1 MIFNRLKFKKIA
13 AQKSQI
19 LGGAIA
25 LFSGISMALTT
36 APFNAWPLA
45 WVALA
50 PLWVLVASYQRPI
63 ITEKKQKFLFISSFG
78 YDKSSSHPL
87 NPLHNPLPNFFLLP
101 LLWGIGYHGLAL
113 SWIMGIHPMT
123 WLGVPWWPSLAIAL
137 FCWAFITLWG
147 AALVTVWAWLFV
159 ILNSLTLPIKN
170 PILTLNSPPLQGKN
184 LTLNSPPLQGGA
196 GGGKAK
202 FSALTRVLIGT
213 ALWCALESIWST
225 GSLWWTSLSYTQS
238 PHNLAILHLGQ
249 LSGPSAVTAAI
260 VAVNGLIAEAFLEGR
275 RKKEEG
281 SSATDY
287 VTDLTDGR
295 KNEGGSSATD
305 CVTDLTDG
313 RKQEGGIRKKKKRRG
328 NNWVAY
334 ILPAGLFL
342 VLHIAGWS
350 LYNRPLIEEAGTALK
365 IGIIQGNIPNE
376 IKFDSAGWRRALEG
390 YTAGYKELADRGVDA
405 VLLPETALPFIWTNE
420 YQRSTLSFY
429 QAILERGV
437 VAWVGGFGQQEN
449 SLTNS
454 LLAIDKTG
462 KIVGRYDKLKLV
474 PLGEYIPFY
483 EILGG
488 IINRLS
494 PLDARLV
501 PGNSKQ
507 LFDTPFGRAIVG
519 ICYDSAFAEN
529 FRYQAAQGGEFML
542 TASNNAHY
550 KPPMLAQHHALDVMR
565 AIETD
570 RWAAIATNTGYSAF
584 VNPHGETIWQSG
596 INTYE
601 VRDATI
607 YRRKTRTLYVRWGD
621 WLTPLLLVLAGLMRL
636 IARN

>member
-1 MIFNRLKFKKIA
+1 MAIFNRHKFEKLVVH
-13 AQKSQI
+13 KSKT
-19 LGGAIA
+19 LAWAIA
-25 LFSGISMALTT
+25 FFSGILMALTT
-36 APFNAWPLA
+36 APVNAWLLA

-50 PLWVLVASYQRPI
+50 PLWILVVSY
-63 ITEKKQKFLFISSFG
+63 EKPKIEEQKQKFLFLPSFLNI
-78 YDKSSSHPL
+78 HPL
-87 NPLHNPLPNFFLLP
+87 HPLQNPLPNFLLP
-101 LLWGIGYHGLAL
+101 SLWGIGYHGLAL

-159 ILNSLTLPIKN
+159 IVNSLTLPGKN
-170 PILTLNSPPLQGKN
+170 PILI
-184 LTLNSPPLQGGA
+184 LNSPPLQGGA
-196 GGGKAK
+196 GGDKAQ
-202 FSALTRVLIGT
+202 FLALTRVLIGT

-249 LSGPSAVTAAI
+249 LSGPSAVTAAL
-260 VAVNGLIAEAFLEGR
+260 VAVNGLIAEAFIEVKN
-275 RKKEEG
+275 KKEEG
-281 SSATDY
+281 
-287 VTDLTDGR
+287 
-295 KNEGGSSATD
+295 
-305 CVTDLTDG
+305 
-313 RKQEGGIRKKKKRRG
+313 RR
-328 NNWVAY
+328 NNWIAY
-334 ILPAGLFL
+334 ILPASLCL

-350 LYNRPLIEEAGTALK
+350 LYNRPLNQEPASALK

-376 IKFDSAGWRRALEG
+376 IKFDSGGWGRALEG
-390 YTAGYKELADRGVDA
+390 YTTGYKQLADTKVDA
-405 VLLPETALPFIWTNE
+405 VLIPETALPFIWTNE

-449 SLTNS
+449 SITNS
-454 LLAIDKTG
+454 LLAIDRTG
-462 KIVGRYDKLKLV
+462 EIVGRYDKLKLV

-494 PLDARLV
+494 PLDAHLV
-501 PGNSKQ
+501 PGNSQQ

-529 FRYQAAQGGEFML
+529 FRYQAANGGEFMI

-550 KPPMLAQHHALDVMR
+550 KPPMLDQHHALDVMR

-584 VNPHGETIWQSG
+584 VNPRGETVWKSG

-607 YRRKTRTLYVRWGD
+607 YRRQTRTLYVRWGD
-621 WLTPLLLVLAGLMRL
+621 WLTPVLLVLAGLMRF
-636 IARN
+636 IVKN

>member
-1 MIFNRLKFKKIA
+1 
-13 AQKSQI
+13 
-19 LGGAIA
+19 
-25 LFSGISMALTT
+25 
-36 APFNAWPLA
+36 
-45 WVALA
+45 
-50 PLWVLVASYQRPI
+50 
-63 ITEKKQKFLFISSFG
+63 
-78 YDKSSSHPL
+78 
-87 NPLHNPLPNFFLLP
+87 
-101 LLWGIGYHGLAL
+101 
-113 SWIMGIHPMT
+113 MGIHPMT

-147 AALVTVWAWLFV
+147 AALVAVWAWLFV
-159 ILNSLTLPIKN
+159 ILNSLTLPGKN
-170 PILTLNSPPLQGKN
+170 PILILNSPPLQRGAGGGSSD
-184 LTLNSPPLQGGA
+184 LILLNSPPLQRGA
-196 GGGKAK
+196 GGGSSDLILLNSPPLQRVAGGSSSK

-260 VAVNGLIAEAFLEGR
+260 VAVNGLIAEAWLAGR
-275 RKKEEG
+275 
-281 SSATDY
+281 SQ
-287 VTDLTDGR
+287 
-295 KNEGGSSATD
+295 
-305 CVTDLTDG
+305 
-313 RKQEGGIRKKKKRRG
+313 KQEVRSQKWIP
-328 NNWVAY
+328 Y
-334 ILPAGLFL
+334 ILPASLCL

-350 LYNRPLIEEAGTALK
+350 LYNRPLNQEAATALK

-376 IKFDSAGWRRALEG
+376 IKFDSAGWGRALEG
-390 YTAGYKELADRGVDA
+390 YTIGYKQLADRKVDA
-405 VLLPETALPFIWTNE
+405 VLIPETALPFIWTNE

-449 SLTNS
+449 SITNS
-454 LLAIDKTG
+454 LLAIDRTG
-462 KIVGRYDKLKLV
+462 EIIGRYDKLKLV

-494 PLDARLV
+494 PLDAHLV
-501 PGNSKQ
+501 PGNSQQ

-529 FRYQAAQGGEFML
+529 FRYQAANGGEFML

-550 KPPMLAQHHALDVMR
+550 KPPMLDQHHALDVMR

-570 RWAAIATNTGYSAF
+570 RWAVIATNTGYSAF
-584 VNPHGETIWQSG
+584 VNPRGETVWQSG

-607 YRRKTRTLYVRWGD
+607 YRRQTRTLYVRWGD
-621 WLTPLLLVLAGLMRL
+621 WLTPLLLVWAGLMRFIL
-636 IARN
+636 KN

>member
-1 MIFNRLKFKKIA
+1 MAIFKRLKIEKLA
-13 AQKSQI
+13 VEKSQI
-19 LGGAIA
+19 LGGAIPYGIAPLHA

-50 PLWVLVASYQRPI
+50 PLWVLVVSYQRPI
-63 ITEKKQKFLFISSFG
+63 ITEKKQKFLFLPSFG
-78 YDKSSSHPL
+78 YAQDKSSSHPLNPL
-87 NPLHNPLPNFFLLP
+87 NPLHNPLPNFLLP
-101 LLWGIGYHGLAL
+101 VLWGIGYHGLAL

-159 ILNSLTLPIKN
+159 ILNSLTLSGKN
-170 PILTLNSPPLQGKN
+170 PILI
-184 LTLNSPPLQGGA
+184 LNSPPLQGGA

-202 FSALTRVLIGT
+202 FSALARVLIGT
-213 ALWCALESIWST
+213 ALWCALESLWSST
-225 GSLWWTSLSYTQS
+225 PLWWTSLSYTQS

-260 VAVNGLIAEAFLEGR
+260 VAVNGLIAEAFLEG
-275 RKKEEG
+275 

-287 VTDLTDGR
+287 VTDVTDVTDGW
-295 KNEGGSSATD
+295 
-305 CVTDLTDG
+305 
-313 RKQEGGIRKKKKRRG
+313 KQEGGRGKKQERRKK
-328 NNWVAY
+328 NWIAY
-334 ILPAGLFL
+334 ILPASLFL
-342 VLHIAGWS
+342 VLHLVGWS
-350 LYNRPLIEEAGTALK
+350 LYNRPLIQEAGTALK
-365 IGIIQGNIPNE
+365 IGIVQGNIPNE
-376 IKFDSAGWRRALEG
+376 IKFDSGGWRRALEG
-390 YTAGYKELADRGVDA
+390 YTAGYKQLAERKVDA

-437 VAWVGGFGQQEN
+437 VAWVGGFGQEGD
-449 SLTNS
+449 SMTNS
-454 LLAIDKTG
+454 LLAIDRTG
-462 KIVGRYDKLKLV
+462 AIVGRYDKLKLV

-494 PLDARLV
+494 PLDAHLV

-519 ICYDSAFAEN
+519 ICYDSAFAEI
-529 FRYQAAQGGEFML
+529 FRYQAANGGEFML

-584 VNPHGETIWQSG
+584 VNPRGETIWKSK

-607 YRRKTRTLYVRWGD
+607 YRRQTRTLYVRWGD
-621 WLTPLLLVLAGLMRL
+621 WLTPLLLGLAGLAKVFQRG
-636 IARN
+636 

>member
-1 MIFNRLKFKKIA
+1 VAIFNRIKFEKLTVEKSKILA
-13 AQKSQI
+13 R
-19 LGGAIA
+19 AIA
-25 LFSGISMALTT
+25 LFSGISMGLTT
-36 APFNAWPLA
+36 APVNAWPLA

-50 PLWVLVASYQRPI
+50 PLWVLVVSYERQ
-63 ITEKKQKFLFISSFG
+63 ITQKKQKFLFLP
-78 YDKSSSHPL
+78 DSSHPL
-87 NPLHNPLPNFFLLP
+87 NPLQNPLPNLILP
-101 LLWGIGYHGLAL
+101 ALWGIGYHGLAL

-147 AALVTVWAWLFV
+147 AALVTVWAWLFAIAV
-159 ILNSLTLPIKN
+159 PKISGTGILPVASQKISGTGILPVTSQKISGTG
-170 PILTLNSPPLQGKN
+170 ILPV
-184 LTLNSPPLQGGA
+184 
-196 GGGKAK
+196 
-202 FSALTRVLIGT
+202 TRVLIGT
-213 ALWCALESIWST
+213 ALWCGLESIWST

-275 RKKEEG
+275 RKKSDG
-281 SSATDY
+281 S
-287 VTDLTDGR
+287 R
-295 KNEGGSSATD
+295 KNW
-305 CVTDLTDG
+305 
-313 RKQEGGIRKKKKRRG
+313 IP
-328 NNWVAY
+328 Y
-334 ILPAGLFL
+334 ILPASLSL

-350 LYNRPLIEEAGTALK
+350 LYNRPLIQEAGTSLK
-365 IGIIQGNIPNE
+365 IGIIQGNIPND
-376 IKFDSAGWRRALEG
+376 IKFDSGGWRRALEG
-390 YTAGYKELADRGVDA
+390 YTAGYKQLADRKVDA

-437 VAWVGGFGQQEN
+437 VAWVGGFGQEGD
-449 SLTNS
+449 SITNS

-462 KIVGRYDKLKLV
+462 EIVGRYDKLKLV

-494 PLDARLV
+494 PLDAHLV

-519 ICYDSAFAEN
+519 ICYDSAFAEI
-529 FRYQAAQGGEFML
+529 FRYQAANGGEFML

-570 RWAAIATNTGYSAF
+570 RWAVIATNTGYSAF
-584 VNPHGETIWQSG
+584 VNPHGETVWQSG

-607 YRRKTRTLYVRWGD
+607 YRRQTKTLYVRWGD
-621 WLTPLLLVLAGLMRL
+621 RLTPLLLLFAGLMRF
-636 IARN
+636 IVRN

>member
-1 MIFNRLKFKKIA
+1 MAIFNRHKFEKLVVH
-13 AQKSQI
+13 KSKT
-19 LGGAIA
+19 LAWAIA
-25 LFSGISMALTT
+25 LFSGILMALTT
-36 APFNAWPLA
+36 APVNAWLLA

-50 PLWVLVASYQRPI
+50 PLWILVVSYQKPKI
-63 ITEKKQKFLFISSFG
+63 EEQKQK
-78 YDKSSSHPL
+78 
-87 NPLHNPLPNFFLLP
+87 FFLLP
-101 LLWGIGYHGLAL
+101 SSFFLLPSLWGIGYHGLAL

-147 AALVTVWAWLFV
+147 AALVAVWAWLFV
-159 ILNSLTLPIKN
+159 ILNSLTLPRKN
-170 PILTLNSPPLQGKN
+170 QN
-184 LTLNSPPLQGGA
+184 LILNSPPLQGGA
-196 GGGKAK
+196 GGGSSDLILNSPPLQGGAGGGSSDLILLNSPPLQGGAGGGSSK

-260 VAVNGLIAEAFLEGR
+260 VAVNGLIAEAFIEGR
-275 RKKEEG
+275 RNKEQG
-281 SSATDY
+281 T
-287 VTDLTDGR
+287 R
-295 KNEGGSSATD
+295 KNW
-305 CVTDLTDG
+305 
-313 RKQEGGIRKKKKRRG
+313 I
-328 NNWVAY
+328 AY
-334 ILPAGLFL
+334 ILPASLCL
-342 VLHIAGWS
+342 ILHIAGWS
-350 LYNRPLIEEAGTALK
+350 LYNRPLYQEAGTSLK

-376 IKFDSAGWRRALEG
+376 IKFDSAGWGRALEG
-390 YTAGYKELADRGVDA
+390 YTTGYKQLADRKVDA
-405 VLLPETALPFIWTNE
+405 VLIPETALPFIWTNE

-437 VAWVGGFGQQEN
+437 VAWVGGFGQQDN
-449 SLTNS
+449 SITNS
-454 LLAIDKTG
+454 LLAIDRTG
-462 KIVGRYDKLKLV
+462 EIVGRYDKLKLV

-494 PLDARLV
+494 PLDAHLV
-501 PGNSKQ
+501 PGNSQQ

-519 ICYDSAFAEN
+519 ICYDSAFAEI
-529 FRYQAAQGGEFML
+529 FRYQAANGGEFML

-550 KPPMLAQHHALDVMR
+550 KPPMLDQHHALDVMR

-570 RWAAIATNTGYSAF
+570 RWAVIATNTGYSAF
-584 VNPHGETIWQSG
+584 VNPRGETVWKSG

-607 YRRKTRTLYVRWGD
+607 YRRQTRTFYVRWGD
-621 WLTPLLLVLAGLMRL
+621 WLTPVLLVLAGLMRL
-636 IARN
+636 IVKKN

>member
-1 MIFNRLKFKKIA
+1 MAIIKVAIFNRHKFEKLVVH
-13 AQKSQI
+13 KSKP
-19 LGGAIA
+19 LAWAIA
-25 LFSGISMALTT
+25 FFSGILMALTT
-36 APFNAWPLA
+36 APVNAWLLA
-45 WVALA
+45 WVALV
-50 PLWVLVASYQRPI
+50 PLWILVVSYERPLQ
-63 ITEKKQKFLFISSFG
+63 EVKQQK
-78 YDKSSSHPL
+78 
-87 NPLHNPLPNFFLLP
+87 FFLLP
-101 LLWGIGYHGLAL
+101 ASFFLLPSLWGIGYHGLAL

-137 FCWAFITLWG
+137 FCWAFITFWG
-147 AALVTVWAWLFV
+147 AALVAVWAWLFAIAISKISGTGILPV
-159 ILNSLTLPIKN
+159 IPKKISGTGILPVI
-170 PILTLNSPPLQGKN
+170 
-184 LTLNSPPLQGGA
+184 
-196 GGGKAK
+196 
-202 FSALTRVLIGT
+202 RVLIGT

-260 VAVNGLIAEAFLEGR
+260 VAVNGLIAEAWLAGRSQKQEVR
-275 RKKEEG
+275 RKKW
-281 SSATDY
+281 
-287 VTDLTDGR
+287 
-295 KNEGGSSATD
+295 
-305 CVTDLTDG
+305 
-313 RKQEGGIRKKKKRRG
+313 IP
-328 NNWVAY
+328 Y
-334 ILPAGLFL
+334 ILPASLCL

-350 LYNRPLIEEAGTALK
+350 LYNRPLNQEAETALK

-376 IKFDSAGWRRALEG
+376 IKYDSEAEGWERALEG
-390 YTAGYKELADRGVDA
+390 YTTGYKQLADRKVDA
-405 VLLPETALPFIWTNE
+405 VLVPETALPFYWTNE
-420 YQRSTLSFY
+420 YERSTLSFY
-429 QAILERGV
+429 QAILARGV

-449 SLTNS
+449 TITNS
-454 LLAIDKTG
+454 LLAIDRTG
-462 KIVGRYDKLKLV
+462 EIIGRYDKLKLV

-494 PLDARLV
+494 PLDDHLV

-529 FRYQAAQGGEFML
+529 FRYQAANGGEFML

-550 KPPMLAQHHALDVMR
+550 KPPMFEQHHALDVMR

-584 VNPHGETIWQSG
+584 VNPRGETVWKSR

-607 YRRKTRTLYVRWGD
+607 YRRQTRTLYVRWGD
-621 WLTPLLLVLAGLMRL
+621 WLTPVLLVLAGLMRF
-636 IARN
+636 IVKI

>member
-1 MIFNRLKFKKIA
+1 LAIIKVAIFNRHKFEKLVVH
-13 AQKSQI
+13 KSKTVAW
-19 LGGAIA
+19 AIA
-25 LFSGISMALTT
+25 FFSGILMALTT
-36 APFNAWPLA
+36 APVNAWLLA
-45 WVALA
+45 WVALV
-50 PLWVLVASYQRPI
+50 PLWILVVSYERPLQ
-63 ITEKKQKFLFISSFG
+63 EVKQQK
-78 YDKSSSHPL
+78 
-87 NPLHNPLPNFFLLP
+87 FFLLP
-101 LLWGIGYHGLAL
+101 ASFFLLPSLWGIGYHGLAL

-147 AALVTVWAWLFV
+147 AALVAVWAWLFAIAISKISGTGILPV
-159 ILNSLTLPIKN
+159 ISQKISGTGILPVI
-170 PILTLNSPPLQGKN
+170 
-184 LTLNSPPLQGGA
+184 
-196 GGGKAK
+196 
-202 FSALTRVLIGT
+202 RVLIGT

-260 VAVNGLIAEAFLEGR
+260 VAVNGLIAEAFIEGR

-281 SSATDY
+281 R
-287 VTDLTDGR
+287 R
-295 KNEGGSSATD
+295 KNW
-305 CVTDLTDG
+305 
-313 RKQEGGIRKKKKRRG
+313 I
-328 NNWVAY
+328 AY
-334 ILPAGLFL
+334 ILPASLCL

-350 LYNRPLIEEAGTALK
+350 LYNRPLNQEAATALK

-376 IKFDSAGWRRALEG
+376 IKFDSGGWGRALEG
-390 YTAGYKELADRGVDA
+390 YTTGYKQLADRKVDA
-405 VLLPETALPFIWTNE
+405 VLIPETALPFIWTNE

-429 QAILERGV
+429 QAILDRGV
-437 VAWVGGFGQQEN
+437 VAWVGGFGQHEN
-449 SLTNS
+449 SITNS
-454 LLAIDKTG
+454 LLAIDRTG
-462 KIVGRYDKLKLV
+462 EIVGRYDKLKLV

-494 PLDARLV
+494 PLDAHLV
-501 PGNSKQ
+501 PGNSQQ

-529 FRYQAAQGGEFML
+529 FRYQAANGGEFMI

-570 RWAAIATNTGYSAF
+570 RWAVIATNTGYSAF
-584 VNPHGETIWQSG
+584 VNPRGETVWKSG

-601 VRDATI
+601 VRDTTI
-607 YRRKTRTLYVRWGD
+607 YRRQTRTLYVRWGD
-621 WLTPLLLVLAGLMRL
+621 WLTPLLLVLAGLMRF
-636 IARN
+636 IVKN

>member
-1 MIFNRLKFKKIA
+1 
-13 AQKSQI
+13 
-19 LGGAIA
+19 
-25 LFSGISMALTT
+25 MALTT
-36 APFNAWPLA
+36 APVNAWLLA
-45 WVALA
+45 WVALV
-50 PLWVLVASYQRPI
+50 PLWILVVSY
-63 ITEKKQKFLFISSFG
+63 EKPLQEVKQQKFFI
-78 YDKSSSHPL
+78 
-87 NPLHNPLPNFFLLP
+87 LPASFFLLP
-101 LLWGIGYHGLAL
+101 SLWGIGYHGLAL

-147 AALVTVWAWLFV
+147 AALVAVWAWLFAIAISKISSTGILPV
-159 ILNSLTLPIKN
+159 ISQKISGTGILPVISQKISGTG
-170 PILTLNSPPLQGKN
+170 ILPVI
-184 LTLNSPPLQGGA
+184 
-196 GGGKAK
+196 
-202 FSALTRVLIGT
+202 RVLIGT

-260 VAVNGLIAEAFLEGR
+260 VAVNGLIAEAWLEGR
-275 RKKEEG
+275 SQKQEVRRKKW
-281 SSATDY
+281 
-287 VTDLTDGR
+287 
-295 KNEGGSSATD
+295 
-305 CVTDLTDG
+305 
-313 RKQEGGIRKKKKRRG
+313 IP
-328 NNWVAY
+328 Y
-334 ILPAGLFL
+334 ILPASLCV
-342 VLHIAGWS
+342 VLHIVGWS
-350 LYNRPLIEEAGTALK
+350 LYNRPLNQEAATALK

-376 IKFDSAGWRRALEG
+376 IKFDSAGWGRALEG
-390 YTAGYKELADRGVDA
+390 YTTGYKQLADRKVDA
-405 VLLPETALPFIWTNE
+405 VLIPETALPFIWTNE

-429 QAILERGV
+429 QAILDRGV

-449 SLTNS
+449 SITNS
-454 LLAIDKTG
+454 LLAIDRTG
-462 KIVGRYDKLKLV
+462 EIIGRYDKLKLV

-494 PLDARLV
+494 PLDAHLV

-529 FRYQAAQGGEFML
+529 FRYQAANGGEFMI

-550 KPPMLAQHHALDVMR
+550 KPPMLTQHYALDVMR

-584 VNPHGETIWQSG
+584 VNPRGETVWKSG

-607 YRRKTRTLYVRWGD
+607 YRRQTRTLYVRWGD
-621 WLTPLLLVLAGLMRL
+621 WLTPLLLVLAGLMRF
-636 IARN
+636 IVKN

>member
-1 MIFNRLKFKKIA
+1 MAIFNRLKFEKLA
-13 AQKSQI
+13 LGKSQV
-19 LGGAIA
+19 LAWAIA

-45 WVALA
+45 WIALV
-50 PLWVLVASYQRPI
+50 PLWVMVVSYQQPI
-63 ITEKKQKFLFISSFG
+63 ITEKKQKFLPSFLFLLPSS
-78 YDKSSSHPL
+78 
-87 NPLHNPLPNFFLLP
+87 FFLLP
-101 LLWGIGYHGLAL
+101 SLWGIGYHGLAL

-137 FCWAFITLWG
+137 FCWTFITLWG

-159 ILNSLTLPIKN
+159 ILNSLTLP
-170 PILTLNSPPLQGKN
+170 GEN

-238 PHNLAILHLGQ
+238 PHNLPILHLGQ
-249 LSGPSAVTAAI
+249 LSGPAAVTAAI
-260 VAVNGLIAEAFLEGR
+260 VAVNGLIAEAFIEGRRKKEEGRKKKEEGR

-281 SSATDY
+281 SGEKEEA
-287 VTDLTDGR
+287 
-295 KNEGGSSATD
+295 KN
-305 CVTDLTDG
+305 
-313 RKQEGGIRKKKKRRG
+313 K
-328 NNWVAY
+328 NWVAY

-342 VLHIAGWS
+342 VLHIVGWS
-350 LYNRPLIEEAGTALK
+350 LYNRPLIQEAGTSLK

-376 IKFDSAGWRRALEG
+376 IKFDSGGWRRALEG
-390 YTAGYKELADRGVDA
+390 YTAGYKELADRKVDA
-405 VLLPETALPFIWTNE
+405 VLIPETALPFIWTNE

-429 QAILERGV
+429 KAILERGV
-437 VAWVGGFGQQEN
+437 VAWVGGFGQEEN

-462 KIVGRYDKLKLV
+462 EIVGRYDKLKLV

-529 FRYQAAQGGEFML
+529 FRYQAAQGGEFMI

-584 VNPHGETIWQSG
+584 VNPHGETVWKSG
-596 INTYE
+596 LNTYE

-636 IARN
+636 IVRH

>member
-1 MIFNRLKFKKIA
+1 MAIFKRLKLEKLA
-13 AQKSQI
+13 VEKSPI
-19 LGGAIA
+19 LGRAIA
-25 LFSGISMALTT
+25 LFGGISMALTT
-36 APFNAWPLA
+36 APFNACPLA
-45 WVALA
+45 WVAFA
-50 PLWVLVASYQRPI
+50 PLWVLIVSYERPEI
-63 ITEKKQKFLFISSFG
+63 EEKQKKILFFPSS
-78 YDKSSSHPL
+78 
-87 NPLHNPLPNFFLLP
+87 FFLLP
-101 LLWGIGYHGLAL
+101 SSFFLLPSSFFLLPSLWGIGYHGLAL

-147 AALVTVWAWLFV
+147 AALVTLWAWLFV
-159 ILNSLTLPIKN
+159 ILNSLSLLIKN
-170 PILTLNSPPLQGKN
+170 PLLTLNSPPLLIKN
-184 LTLNSPPLQGGA
+184 PLLNSPPLQGGA
-196 GGGKAK
+196 GGGRTQLL
-202 FSALTRVLIGT
+202 ALTRVLIGT

-249 LSGPSAVTAAI
+249 LSGPSAVTAGI

-275 RKKEEG
+275 GKKEEG
-281 SSATDY
+281 SSATDCVAD
-287 VTDLTDGR
+287 VTEKGEGR
-295 KNEGGSSATD
+295 W
-305 CVTDLTDG
+305 
-313 RKQEGGIRKKKKRRG
+313 KK
-328 NNWVAY
+328 WVAY

-342 VLHIAGWS
+342 VLHIVGWS
-350 LYNRPLIEEAGTALK
+350 LYNRPLIQEAGTGLQ

-376 IKFDSAGWRRALEG
+376 IKFDSGGWRRALEG
-390 YTAGYKELADRGVDA
+390 YTAGYKQLADKKVDA

-429 QAILERGV
+429 QAILQRGV
-437 VAWVGGFGQQEN
+437 LAWVGGFGQQEN
-449 SLTNS
+449 SITNS
-454 LLAIDKTG
+454 LLAIDRTG
-462 KIVGRYDKLKLV
+462 EIISRYDKLKLV

-494 PLDARLV
+494 PLDAHLV
-501 PGNSKQ
+501 HGNSKQ

-519 ICYDSAFAEN
+519 ICYDSAFAEV

-570 RWAAIATNTGYSAF
+570 RWAAI
-584 VNPHGETIWQSG
+584 
-596 INTYE
+596 
-601 VRDATI
+601 DATI
-607 YRRKTRTLYVRWGD
+607 YRRQTRTLYVRWGD
-621 WLTPLLLVLAGLMRL
+621 WLTPLLLVLAGLMWL
-636 IARN
+636 IPRN

>member
-1 MIFNRLKFKKIA
+1 VAIYKRLKFEKLA
-13 AQKSQI
+13 VEKSQI

-25 LFSGISMALTT
+25 FFSGILMGLTT
-36 APFNAWPLA
+36 APFNAWLLS

-50 PLWVLVASYQRPI
+50 PLWVLVVSYQKPKI
-63 ITEKKQKFLFISSFG
+63 EEQKQKQKFLFLPDFLNI
-78 YDKSSSHPL
+78 HPL
-87 NPLHNPLPNFFLLP
+87 HPLQNPLPNLLLP
-101 LLWGIGYHGLAL
+101 ALWGIGYHGLAL

-137 FCWAFITLWG
+137 FCWIFITFWG
-147 AALVTVWAWLFV
+147 SALVTLWAWLFL
-159 ILNSLTLPIKN
+159 ILNSLTLPVKN
-170 PILTLNSPPLQGKN
+170 PMLTLNSPPCK
-184 LTLNSPPLQGGA
+184 GGA
-196 GGGKAK
+196 GGGSYKL
-202 FSALTRVLIGT
+202 SGLTRVLIGT

-225 GSLWWTSLSYTQS
+225 SSLWWTSLSYTQS

-260 VAVNGLIAEAFLEGR
+260 VAVNGLIAETFIA
-275 RKKEEG
+275 G
-281 SSATDY
+281 SSATDSETD
-287 VTDLTDGR
+287 VTD
-295 KNEGGSSATD
+295 
-305 CVTDLTDG
+305 
-313 RKQEGGIRKKKKRRG
+313 GIRLPPRARKKKVTG
-328 NNWVAY
+328 NSLIPY
-334 ILPAGLFL
+334 ILPASLCL
-342 VLHIAGWS
+342 VLHIVGWS
-350 LYNRPLIEEAGTALK
+350 LYNRPLIQEAGTGLK

-376 IKFDSAGWRRALEG
+376 MKFESGGWRRALEG
-390 YTAGYKELADRGVDA
+390 YTAGYKQLADRGVDA

-429 QAILERGV
+429 QAILQRGV
-437 VAWVGGFGQQEN
+437 LAWVGGFGQQEN

-454 LLAIDKTG
+454 LLAIDRTG
-462 KIVGRYDKLKLV
+462 EIISRYDKLKLV

-483 EILGG
+483 EILGS

-494 PLDARLV
+494 PLDAHLV

-519 ICYDSAFAEN
+519 ICYDSAFAEV
-529 FRYQAAQGGEFML
+529 FRSQAAQGGEFML

-550 KPPMLAQHHALDVMR
+550 QPPMLAQHHALDVMR

-584 VNPHGETIWQSG
+584 VNPRGETIWKSG

-607 YRRKTRTLYVRWGD
+607 YRRQTRTLYVRWGD
-621 WLTPLLLVLAGLMRL
+621 WLTPLLLVLAGLMWL
-636 IARN
+636 IAKIER

>member
-1 MIFNRLKFKKIA
+1 
-13 AQKSQI
+13 
-19 LGGAIA
+19 
-25 LFSGISMALTT
+25 MALTT
-36 APFNAWPLA
+36 APVNAWLLA

-50 PLWVLVASYQRPI
+50 PLWILVVSYERPLQ
-63 ITEKKQKFLFISSFG
+63 EVKQPK
-78 YDKSSSHPL
+78 
-87 NPLHNPLPNFFLLP
+87 FFLLP
-101 LLWGIGYHGLAL
+101 ASFFLLPSLWGIGYHGLAL

-147 AALVTVWAWLFV
+147 AALVAVWAWLFV
-159 ILNSLTLPIKN
+159 ILNSLTLPGKN
-170 PILTLNSPPLQGKN
+170 PILILY
-184 LTLNSPPLQGGA
+184 SPPLQGGA
-196 GGGKAK
+196 GGSRSKV
-202 FSALTRVLIGT
+202 SALTRVLIGT

-260 VAVNGLIAEAFLEGR
+260 VAVNGLIAEAFIEGG

-281 SSATDY
+281 R
-287 VTDLTDGR
+287 R
-295 KNEGGSSATD
+295 K
-305 CVTDLTDG
+305 
-313 RKQEGGIRKKKKRRG
+313 
-328 NNWVAY
+328 NWVAY
-334 ILPAGLFL
+334 ILPASLCL
-342 VLHIAGWS
+342 VLHIVGWS
-350 LYNRPLIEEAGTALK
+350 LYNRPLNQEAATALK

-376 IKFDSAGWRRALEG
+376 IKFDSGGWGRALEG
-390 YTAGYKELADRGVDA
+390 YTTGYKQLADRKVDA
-405 VLLPETALPFIWTNE
+405 VLIPETALPFIWTNE

-429 QAILERGV
+429 QALIERGV

-449 SLTNS
+449 SITNS
-454 LLAIDKTG
+454 LLAIDRTG
-462 KIVGRYDKLKLV
+462 EILGRYDKLKLV

-494 PLDARLV
+494 PLDAHLV
-501 PGNSKQ
+501 PGNSQQ

-519 ICYDSAFAEN
+519 ICYDSAFAEI
-529 FRYQAAQGGEFML
+529 FRYQAANGGEFML

-584 VNPHGETIWQSG
+584 VNPRGETVWKSE

-621 WLTPLLLVLAGLMRL
+621 WLTPLLLVLAGFMRF
-636 IARN
+636 IVKN

>member
-1 MIFNRLKFKKIA
+1 MAIFNRLKFEKLA
-13 AQKSQI
+13 LGKSQV
-19 LGGAIA
+19 LAWAIA
-25 LFSGISMALTT
+25 FFSGILMALTT

-45 WVALA
+45 WIALV
-50 PLWVLVASYQRPI
+50 PLWVMVVSYQQPI
-63 ITEKKQKFLFISSFG
+63 ITEKKQKFLFLP
-78 YDKSSSHPL
+78 SSSHPL
-87 NPLHNPLPNFFLLP
+87 NPLNPLQNPLPNFFLLP
-101 LLWGIGYHGLAL
+101 VLWGIGYHGLAL

-137 FCWAFITLWG
+137 FCWTFITLWG

-159 ILNSLTLPIKN
+159 ILNSLTLPAKN
-170 PILTLNSPPLQGKN
+170 PLLNSPPLPSQN

-196 GGGKAK
+196 GGGKTQ

-238 PHNLAILHLGQ
+238 PHNLPILHLGQ
-249 LSGPSAVTAAI
+249 LSGPAAVTAAI
-260 VAVNGLIAEAFLEGR
+260 VAVNGLIAEAFIEGR

-281 SSATDY
+281 RRKREE
-287 VTDLTDGR
+287 GR
-295 KNEGGSSATD
+295 GKKEEGSGEKEE
-305 CVTDLTDG
+305 G
-313 RKQEGGIRKKKKRRG
+313 KRK
-328 NNWVAY
+328 NWVAY

-342 VLHIAGWS
+342 VLHIVGWS
-350 LYNRPLIEEAGTALK
+350 LYNRPLIQEAGTALK

-376 IKFDSAGWRRALEG
+376 IKFDSGGWRRALEG
-390 YTAGYKELADRGVDA
+390 YTAGYKELADRNVDA
-405 VLLPETALPFIWTNE
+405 VLIPETALPFIWTNE

-437 VAWVGGFGQQEN
+437 VAWVGGFGQEEN
-449 SLTNS
+449 GLTNS

-462 KIVGRYDKLKLV
+462 QIVGRYDKLKLV

-501 PGNSKQ
+501 AGNSKQ

-529 FRYQAAQGGEFML
+529 FRYQAAQGGEFMI

-570 RWAAIATNTGYSAF
+570 RWAVIATNTGYSAF
-584 VNPHGETIWQSG
+584 VNPHGETVWKSG
-596 INTYE
+596 LNTYE
-601 VRDATI
+601 VQDATI

-636 IARN
+636 ILRN

>member
-1 MIFNRLKFKKIA
+1 MAIFNRHKFEKLVVH
-13 AQKSQI
+13 KSKT
-19 LGGAIA
+19 LAWAIA
-25 LFSGISMALTT
+25 LFSGILMALTT
-36 APFNAWPLA
+36 APVNAWLLA

-50 PLWVLVASYQRPI
+50 PLWILVVSYQKPKI
-63 ITEKKQKFLFISSFG
+63 EEQKQK
-78 YDKSSSHPL
+78 
-87 NPLHNPLPNFFLLP
+87 FFLLP
-101 LLWGIGYHGLAL
+101 SSFFLLPSLWGIGYHGLAL

-147 AALVTVWAWLFV
+147 AALVAVWAWLFV
-159 ILNSLTLPIKN
+159 ILNSLTLPRKN
-170 PILTLNSPPLQGKN
+170 QN
-184 LTLNSPPLQGGA
+184 LILNSPPLQGGA
-196 GGGKAK
+196 GGGSSDLILLNSPPLQGGAGGGSSK

-260 VAVNGLIAEAFLEGR
+260 VAVNGLIAEAFIEGR
-275 RKKEEG
+275 RNKEQG
-281 SSATDY
+281 T
-287 VTDLTDGR
+287 R
-295 KNEGGSSATD
+295 KNW
-305 CVTDLTDG
+305 
-313 RKQEGGIRKKKKRRG
+313 I
-328 NNWVAY
+328 AY
-334 ILPAGLFL
+334 ILPASLCL
-342 VLHIAGWS
+342 ILHIAGWS
-350 LYNRPLIEEAGTALK
+350 LYNRPLYQEAGTSLK

-376 IKFDSAGWRRALEG
+376 IKFDSAGWGRALEG
-390 YTAGYKELADRGVDA
+390 YTTGYKQLADRKVDA
-405 VLLPETALPFIWTNE
+405 VLIPETALPFIWTNE

-437 VAWVGGFGQQEN
+437 VAWVGGFGQQDN
-449 SLTNS
+449 SITNS
-454 LLAIDKTG
+454 LLAIDRTG
-462 KIVGRYDKLKLV
+462 EIVGRYDKLKLV

-494 PLDARLV
+494 PLDAHLV
-501 PGNSKQ
+501 PGNSQQ

-519 ICYDSAFAEN
+519 ICYDSAFAEI
-529 FRYQAAQGGEFML
+529 FRYQAANGGEFML

-550 KPPMLAQHHALDVMR
+550 KPPMLDQHHALDVMR

-570 RWAAIATNTGYSAF
+570 RWAVIATNTGYSAF
-584 VNPHGETIWQSG
+584 VNPRGETVWKSG

-607 YRRKTRTLYVRWGD
+607 YRRQTRTFYVRWGD
-621 WLTPLLLVLAGLMRL
+621 WLTPVLLVLAGLMRL
-636 IARN
+636 IVKKN

>member
-1 MIFNRLKFKKIA
+1 MAIFKRLKFEKLA
-13 AQKSQI
+13 VEKSQI
-19 LGGAIA
+19 FGGAILFEGFA
-25 LFSGISMALTT
+25 NAFFSGILMALTT
-36 APFNAWPLA
+36 APVNAWPLA

-50 PLWVLVASYQRPI
+50 PLWVLVVSYERAI
-63 ITEKKQKFLFISSFG
+63 ITEKKQKVLPSFLFI
-78 YDKSSSHPL
+78 
-87 NPLHNPLPNFFLLP
+87 LPASFFLLP
-101 LLWGIGYHGLAL
+101 ALWGIGYHGLAI

-147 AALVTVWAWLFV
+147 AGLVTIWAWLFI
-159 ILNSLTLPIKN
+159 ILNSLTLPRKN
-170 PILTLNSPPLQGKN
+170 PLLI
-184 LTLNSPPLQGGA
+184 LNSPPLQGGA
-196 GGGKAK
+196 GGGRSKLSGLA
-202 FSALTRVLIGT
+202 RVLIGT
-213 ALWCALESIWST
+213 ALWCALESIWSM

-260 VAVNGLIAEAFLEGR
+260 VAVNGLIAEAFIAGK

-281 SSATDY
+281 SSATDCVAD
-287 VTDLTDGR
+287 VTDVTDGM
-295 KNEGGSSATD
+295 KKEEGFSASLK
-305 CVTDLTDG
+305 V
-313 RKQEGGIRKKKKRRG
+313 KRKKKGEGRWKK
-328 NNWVAY
+328 WVAY

-342 VLHIAGWS
+342 VLHIVGWS
-350 LYNRPLIEEAGTALK
+350 LYNRPLIQEAGTGLK

-376 IKFDSAGWRRALEG
+376 IKFDSGGWRRALEG

-429 QAILERGV
+429 QAILQRGV
-437 VAWVGGFGQQEN
+437 LAWVGGFGQEGD
-449 SLTNS
+449 SMTNS

-462 KIVGRYDKLKLV
+462 EIVSRYDKLKLV

-494 PLDARLV
+494 PLDTHLV

-507 LFDTPFGRAIVG
+507 WFNTPFGHAIVG
-519 ICYDSAFAEN
+519 ICYDSAFAEV
-529 FRYQAAQGGEFML
+529 FRYQAANGGEFIL

-584 VNPHGETIWQSG
+584 VNPRGETIWKSG

-607 YRRKTRTLYVRWGD
+607 YRRQTRTLYVRWGD
-621 WLTPLLLVLAGLMRL
+621 WLTPLLLVLAGLMWL

>member
-1 MIFNRLKFKKIA
+1 MAIFNRHKLKKLVVH
-13 AQKSQI
+13 KSKT
-19 LGGAIA
+19 LAWAIVF
-25 LFSGISMALTT
+25 LSGILMALTT
-36 APFNAWPLA
+36 APVNAWLLA

-50 PLWVLVASYQRPI
+50 PLWVLVVSYHKPKIEEQ
-63 ITEKKQKFLFISSFG
+63 KQKFLFLPSFLNI
-78 YDKSSSHPL
+78 HPL
-87 NPLHNPLPNFFLLP
+87 HLVQCSLPNFLLP
-101 LLWGIGYHGLAL
+101 SLWGIGYHGLAL

-147 AALVTVWAWLFV
+147 AALVAVWAWLFV
-159 ILNSLTLPIKN
+159 ILNSLTLPGKN
-170 PILTLNSPPLQGKN
+170 PILI
-184 LTLNSPPLQGGA
+184 LNSPPLQGG
-196 GGGKAK
+196 GKAQ
-202 FSALTRVLIGT
+202 FLALTRVLIGT

-260 VAVNGLIAEAFLEGR
+260 VAVNGLIAEAFIEGR

-281 SSATDY
+281 R
-287 VTDLTDGR
+287 R
-295 KNEGGSSATD
+295 KNW
-305 CVTDLTDG
+305 
-313 RKQEGGIRKKKKRRG
+313 I
-328 NNWVAY
+328 AY
-334 ILPAGLFL
+334 ILPASLCV

-350 LYNRPLIEEAGTALK
+350 LYNRPLNQEAATALK

-376 IKFDSAGWRRALEG
+376 IKFDSGGWGRALEG
-390 YTAGYKELADRGVDA
+390 YTSGYKELADRKVDA
-405 VLLPETALPFIWTNE
+405 VLIPETALPFIWTNE

-437 VAWVGGFGQQEN
+437 VAWVGGFGQQDN
-449 SLTNS
+449 SITNS
-454 LLAIDKTG
+454 LLAIDRTG
-462 KIVGRYDKLKLV
+462 EIVGRYDKLKLV

-494 PLDARLV
+494 PLDAHLV

-529 FRYQAAQGGEFML
+529 FRYQAANGGEFMI

-550 KPPMLAQHHALDVMR
+550 KPPMLDQHHALDVMR

-584 VNPHGETIWQSG
+584 VNPRGETVWKSR

-607 YRRKTRTLYVRWGD
+607 YRRQTRTLYVRWGD
-621 WLTPLLLVLAGLMRL
+621 WLTPVLLVLAGLMRL
-636 IARN
+636 IVRN

>member
-1 MIFNRLKFKKIA
+1 
-13 AQKSQI
+13 
-19 LGGAIA
+19 
-25 LFSGISMALTT
+25 MALTT

-45 WVALA
+45 WIALI
-50 PLWVLVASYQRPI
+50 PLWVMVVSYQRPI
-63 ITEKKQKFLFISSFG
+63 ITEKKQKVLPSS
-78 YDKSSSHPL
+78 L
-87 NPLHNPLPNFFLLP
+87 FLLP
-101 LLWGIGYHGLAL
+101 YSFFLIPSLWGIGYHGLAL

-159 ILNSLTLPIKN
+159 ILNSLTIARKN
-170 PILTLNSPPLQGKN
+170 PI

-196 GGGKAK
+196 GGGSSDIILLNSPPLPAK
-202 FSALTRVLIGT
+202 NPLLNSPPLQGGAGEGKTQFLALTRVLIGT

-238 PHNLAILHLGQ
+238 PHNLPILHLGQ
-249 LSGPSAVTAAI
+249 LSGPAAVTAAI
-260 VAVNGLIAEAFLEGR
+260 VAVNGLIAEAFIAGRRKKEEGR

-281 SSATDY
+281 R
-287 VTDLTDGR
+287 GKKEEWR
-295 KNEGGSSATD
+295 GEKEEGKS
-305 CVTDLTDG
+305 
-313 RKQEGGIRKKKKRRG
+313 K
-328 NNWVAY
+328 NWVAY

-342 VLHIAGWS
+342 VLHIVGWS
-350 LYNRPLIEEAGTALK
+350 LYNRPLIQEAGTSLK
-365 IGIIQGNIPNE
+365 IGIIQGNIPNA
-376 IKFDSAGWRRALEG
+376 IKFDSDGWRRALEG
-390 YTAGYKELADRGVDA
+390 YTAGYKELADRKVDA
-405 VLLPETALPFIWTNE
+405 VLIPETALPFIWTNE

-437 VAWVGGFGQQEN
+437 VAWVGGFGQEEN
-449 SLTNS
+449 GLTNS
-454 LLAIDKTG
+454 LLAIDRTG
-462 KIVGRYDKLKLV
+462 AIVGRYDKLKLV

-529 FRYQAAQGGEFML
+529 FRYQAAQGGEFMI

-584 VNPHGETIWQSG
+584 VNPHGETMWKSRL
-596 INTYE
+596 NTYE

-636 IARN
+636 IVRH

>member
-1 MIFNRLKFKKIA
+1 MAIFNRHKFEKLA
-13 AQKSQI
+13 VHKSKT
-19 LGGAIA
+19 LAWTIA
-25 LFSGISMALTT
+25 LFSGILMGLTT
-36 APFNAWPLA
+36 APVNAWLLA

-50 PLWVLVASYQRPI
+50 PLWVLVVSYQKPKI
-63 ITEKKQKFLFISSFG
+63 QEQKQKFLFLPSFL
-78 YDKSSSHPL
+78 KIHPL
-87 NPLHNPLPNFFLLP
+87 HPLQNPLPNFLLP
-101 LLWGIGYHGLAL
+101 SLWGIGYHGLAL

-147 AALVTVWAWLFV
+147 AALVAVWAWLFAIAISKISGTGILPV
-159 ILNSLTLPIKN
+159 ISPKISGTGILPVISPKISGTG
-170 PILTLNSPPLQGKN
+170 ILPVI
-184 LTLNSPPLQGGA
+184 
-196 GGGKAK
+196 
-202 FSALTRVLIGT
+202 RVLIGT

-260 VAVNGLIAEAFLEGR
+260 VAVNGLIAEAWLEGR

-281 SSATDY
+281 R
-287 VTDLTDGR
+287 R
-295 KNEGGSSATD
+295 KNW
-305 CVTDLTDG
+305 
-313 RKQEGGIRKKKKRRG
+313 I
-328 NNWVAY
+328 AY
-334 ILPAGLFL
+334 ILPASLCL

-350 LYNRPLIEEAGTALK
+350 LYNRPLIQEAGTSLK

-376 IKFDSAGWRRALEG
+376 IKFESGGWRRALEG
-390 YTAGYKELADRGVDA
+390 YTTGYKQLADRKVDA
-405 VLLPETALPFIWTNE
+405 VLIPETALPFIWTNE

-437 VAWVGGFGQQEN
+437 VAWIGGFGQQDN
-449 SLTNS
+449 SITNS
-454 LLAIDKTG
+454 LFAIDRTG
-462 KIVGRYDKLKLV
+462 EIIGRYDKLKLV

-494 PLDARLV
+494 PLDAHLV

-529 FRYQAAQGGEFML
+529 FRYQAANGGEFML

-570 RWAAIATNTGYSAF
+570 RWAVIATNTGYSAF
-584 VNPHGETIWQSG
+584 VNPRGETVWKSG

-607 YRRKTRTLYVRWGD
+607 YRRQTRTLYVRWGD

-636 IARN
+636 IVRN

>member
-1 MIFNRLKFKKIA
+1 LAILKVAIFNRHKFEKLA
-13 AQKSQI
+13 VHKSKT
-19 LGGAIA
+19 LAWAIA
-25 LFSGISMALTT
+25 LFSGILMALTT
-36 APFNAWPLA
+36 APVNAWLFG

-50 PLWVLVASYQRPI
+50 PLWILVINYEKPI
-63 ITEKKQKFLFISSFG
+63 VTQKKQKFLFPL
-78 YDKSSSHPL
+78 DSSHQL
-87 NPLHNPLPNFFLLP
+87 NPLHNLLPNFLLP
-101 LLWGIGYHGLAL
+101 ASFFVLPSLWGIGYHGLAL

-147 AALVTVWAWLFV
+147 AALVAVWAWLFAIAISKISGTGILPV
-159 ILNSLTLPIKN
+159 I
-170 PILTLNSPPLQGKN
+170 
-184 LTLNSPPLQGGA
+184 
-196 GGGKAK
+196 
-202 FSALTRVLIGT
+202 RVLIGT
-213 ALWCALESIWST
+213 ALWCALENIWST

-260 VAVNGLIAEAFLEGR
+260 VAVNGLIAEAFIEGR

-281 SSATDY
+281 SSATD
-287 VTDLTDGR
+287 
-295 KNEGGSSATD
+295 
-305 CVTDLTDG
+305 CVTDVTDG
-313 RKQEGGIRKKKKRRG
+313 WKQKEGFSASLKVKRSKNEAGSRK
-328 NNWVAY
+328 NWIAY
-334 ILPAGLFL
+334 ILPASLCI

-350 LYNRPLIEEAGTALK
+350 LYNRPLNQEAATALK

-376 IKFDSAGWRRALEG
+376 IKFDSGGWRRALEG
-390 YTAGYKELADRGVDA
+390 YTSGYKQLADRKVDA
-405 VLLPETALPFIWTNE
+405 VLIPETALPFIWTNE

-449 SLTNS
+449 SITNS
-454 LLAIDKTG
+454 LLAIDRTG
-462 KIVGRYDKLKLV
+462 EIIGRYDKLKLV

-494 PLDARLV
+494 PLDAHLI
-501 PGNSKQ
+501 PGNSKE

-529 FRYQAAQGGEFML
+529 FRYQAANGGEFMI

-550 KPPMLAQHHALDVMR
+550 KPPMLEQHHALDVMR

-584 VNPHGETIWQSG
+584 VNPRGETVWKSR

-607 YRRKTRTLYVRWGD
+607 YRRQTRTLYVRWGD
-621 WLTPLLLVLAGLMRL
+621 WLTPVLLVFAGLTRL
-636 IARN
+636 IVRN

>member
-1 MIFNRLKFKKIA
+1 
-13 AQKSQI
+13 
-19 LGGAIA
+19 
-25 LFSGISMALTT
+25 MALTT
-36 APFNAWPLA
+36 APVNAWLLA

-50 PLWVLVASYQRPI
+50 PLWIFVVSYERPLQ
-63 ITEKKQKFLFISSFG
+63 EVKQQKFFL
-78 YDKSSSHPL
+78 
-87 NPLHNPLPNFFLLP
+87 LPASFFLLP

-147 AALVTVWAWLFV
+147 AALVTVWAWLFAIAISKISGTGILPV
-159 ILNSLTLPIKN
+159 ISQEISGTGILRVISQKISGTGILPVI
-170 PILTLNSPPLQGKN
+170 
-184 LTLNSPPLQGGA
+184 
-196 GGGKAK
+196 
-202 FSALTRVLIGT
+202 RVLIGT

-260 VAVNGLIAEAFLEGR
+260 VAVNGLIAEAFIEGR
-275 RKKEEG
+275 SQKSEVR
-281 SSATDY
+281 S
-287 VTDLTDGR
+287 
-295 KNEGGSSATD
+295 
-305 CVTDLTDG
+305 
-313 RKQEGGIRKKKKRRG
+313 Q
-328 NNWVAY
+328 NWIPY
-334 ILPAGLFL
+334 ILPASLCL

-350 LYNRPLIEEAGTALK
+350 LYNRPLNQEAATALK

-376 IKFDSAGWRRALEG
+376 IKFDSGGWRRALEG
-390 YTAGYKELADRGVDA
+390 YTSGYKQLADRKVDA
-405 VLLPETALPFIWTNE
+405 VLIPETALPFIWTNE

-449 SLTNS
+449 SITNS
-454 LLAIDKTG
+454 LLAIDRTG
-462 KIVGRYDKLKLV
+462 EIVGRYDKLKLV

-494 PLDARLV
+494 PLDAHLV

-519 ICYDSAFAEN
+519 ICYDSAFAEI
-529 FRYQAAQGGEFML
+529 FRYQAANGGEFMI

-550 KPPMLAQHHALDVMR
+550 KPPMLEQHHALDVMR

-584 VNPHGETIWQSG
+584 VNPRGETVWKSI

-607 YRRKTRTLYVRWGD
+607 YRRQTRTLYVRWGD
-621 WLTPLLLVLAGLMRL
+621 WLTPVLLVLAGLIGL
-636 IARN
+636 IVKN

>member
-1 MIFNRLKFKKIA
+1 MAIFNRHKFEKFVVH
-13 AQKSQI
+13 KSKT
-19 LGGAIA
+19 LAWAIA
-25 LFSGISMALTT
+25 FFSGILMALTT
-36 APFNAWPLA
+36 APVNAWLLA

-50 PLWVLVASYQRPI
+50 PLWILVVSYQKPKI
-63 ITEKKQKFLFISSFG
+63 EEQKQKFLFLPSF
-78 YDKSSSHPL
+78 L
-87 NPLHNPLPNFFLLP
+87 NIHQLHLVQCSLPNFLLP
-101 LLWGIGYHGLAL
+101 SLWGIGYHGLAL

-159 ILNSLTLPIKN
+159 ILNSLTLPGKN
-170 PILTLNSPPLQGKN
+170 PIVILNSPPLQRVAGGGSSDLILLNSPPLQGV
-184 LTLNSPPLQGGA
+184 A
-196 GGGKAK
+196 GGINAQ
-202 FSALTRVLIGT
+202 FSALSRVLIGT

-260 VAVNGLIAEAFLEGR
+260 VAVNGLIAEAFIEGRKKKEEGR
-275 RKKEEG
+275 RK
-281 SSATDY
+281 
-287 VTDLTDGR
+287 
-295 KNEGGSSATD
+295 
-305 CVTDLTDG
+305 
-313 RKQEGGIRKKKKRRG
+313 
-328 NNWVAY
+328 NWISY
-334 ILPAGLFL
+334 LLPASLCL
-342 VLHIAGWS
+342 VLHITGWS
-350 LYNRPLIEEAGTALK
+350 LYNRPLNQEAATALK

-376 IKFDSAGWRRALEG
+376 IKFDSGGWRRALEG
-390 YTAGYKELADRGVDA
+390 YTTGYKQLADKKVDA
-405 VLLPETALPFIWTNE
+405 VLIPETALPFIWTNE

-437 VAWVGGFGQQEN
+437 VAWVGGFGQQDD
-449 SLTNS
+449 SITNS
-454 LLAIDKTG
+454 LLAIDRTG
-462 KIVGRYDKLKLV
+462 EIVGRYDKLKLV

-494 PLDARLV
+494 PLDAHLV
-501 PGNSKQ
+501 PGNSQQ

-519 ICYDSAFAEN
+519 ICYDSAFAEI
-529 FRYQAAQGGEFML
+529 FRYQAANGGEFML

-570 RWAAIATNTGYSAF
+570 RWAVIATNTGYSAF
-584 VNPHGETIWQSG
+584 VNPRGETVWKSK

-607 YRRKTRTLYVRWGD
+607 YRRQTRTLYVRWGD
-621 WLTPLLLVLAGLMRL
+621 WLTPVLLVMAGLMRFFV
-636 IARN
+636 RN

>member
-1 MIFNRLKFKKIA
+1 MAIIKVAIFNRHKFEKFVVH
-13 AQKSQI
+13 KSKT
-19 LGGAIA
+19 LAWAIA
-25 LFSGISMALTT
+25 FFSGILMALTT
-36 APFNAWPLA
+36 APVNAWLLA
-45 WVALA
+45 WVALV
-50 PLWVLVASYQRPI
+50 PLWILVVSYERPLQ
-63 ITEKKQKFLFISSFG
+63 EVKQQK
-78 YDKSSSHPL
+78 
-87 NPLHNPLPNFFLLP
+87 FFLLP
-101 LLWGIGYHGLAL
+101 ASFFLLPSLWGIGYHGLAL

-147 AALVTVWAWLFV
+147 AALVAVWAWLFV
-159 ILNSLTLPIKN
+159 ILNSLTLPGKN
-170 PILTLNSPPLQGKN
+170 PIVI
-184 LTLNSPPLQGGA
+184 LNSPPLQGGA
-196 GGGKAK
+196 GGGSSDLILLNSPPLQRVAGGSSSK

-260 VAVNGLIAEAFLEGR
+260 VAVNGLIAEAWLKGR
-275 RKKEEG
+275 SQKEEAR
-281 SSATDY
+281 S
-287 VTDLTDGR
+287 
-295 KNEGGSSATD
+295 KN
-305 CVTDLTDG
+305 L
-313 RKQEGGIRKKKKRRG
+313 IP
-328 NNWVAY
+328 Y
-334 ILPAGLFL
+334 ILPASLCL

-350 LYNRPLIEEAGTALK
+350 LYNRPLNQEAATALK

-376 IKFDSAGWRRALEG
+376 IKFDSGGWGRALEG
-390 YTAGYKELADRGVDA
+390 YTIGYKQLADRKVDA
-405 VLLPETALPFIWTNE
+405 VLIPETALPFIWTNE

-449 SLTNS
+449 SITNS
-454 LLAIDKTG
+454 LLAIDRTG
-462 KIVGRYDKLKLV
+462 EIIGRYDKLKLV

-494 PLDARLV
+494 PLDAHLV

-519 ICYDSAFAEN
+519 ICYDSAFAEI
-529 FRYQAAQGGEFML
+529 FRYQAANGGEFMI

-570 RWAAIATNTGYSAF
+570 RWAVIATNTGYSAF
-584 VNPHGETIWQSG
+584 VNPRGETVWKSG

-607 YRRKTRTLYVRWGD
+607 YRRQTRTLYVRWGD
-621 WLTPLLLVLAGLMRL
+621 WLTPLLLILAGLMRFVVK
-636 IARN
+636 N

>member
-1 MIFNRLKFKKIA
+1 M
-13 AQKSQI
+13 
-19 LGGAIA
+19 G
-25 LFSGISMALTT
+25 LTT
-36 APFNAWPLA
+36 APVNAWPLA

-50 PLWVLVASYQRPI
+50 PLWVLVVSYERQ
-63 ITEKKQKFLFISSFG
+63 ITQKKQKFLFLP
-78 YDKSSSHPL
+78 DSSHPL
-87 NPLHNPLPNFFLLP
+87 NPLQNPLPNLILP
-101 LLWGIGYHGLAL
+101 ALWGIGYHGLAL

-147 AALVTVWAWLFV
+147 AALVTVWAWLFAIAV
-159 ILNSLTLPIKN
+159 PKISSTGILPV
-170 PILTLNSPPLQGKN
+170 
-184 LTLNSPPLQGGA
+184 
-196 GGGKAK
+196 
-202 FSALTRVLIGT
+202 TRVLIGT
-213 ALWCALESIWST
+213 ALWCGLESIWST

-275 RKKEEG
+275 RKKSDG
-281 SSATDY
+281 S
-287 VTDLTDGR
+287 R
-295 KNEGGSSATD
+295 KNW
-305 CVTDLTDG
+305 
-313 RKQEGGIRKKKKRRG
+313 IP
-328 NNWVAY
+328 Y
-334 ILPAGLFL
+334 ILPASLSL

-350 LYNRPLIEEAGTALK
+350 LYNRPLIQEAGTALR
-365 IGIIQGNIPNE
+365 IGIIQGNIPND
-376 IKFDSAGWRRALEG
+376 IKFDSGGWRRALEG
-390 YTAGYKELADRGVDA
+390 YTAGYKQLADRKVDA

-437 VAWVGGFGQQEN
+437 VAWVGGFGQEGD
-449 SLTNS
+449 SITNS

-462 KIVGRYDKLKLV
+462 EIVGRYDKLKLV

-494 PLDARLV
+494 PLDAHLV

-519 ICYDSAFAEN
+519 ICYDSAFAEI
-529 FRYQAAQGGEFML
+529 FRYQAANGGEFML

-570 RWAAIATNTGYSAF
+570 RWAVIATNTGYSAF
-584 VNPHGETIWQSG
+584 VNPHGETVWQSG

-607 YRRKTRTLYVRWGD
+607 YRRQTKTLYVRWGD
-621 WLTPLLLVLAGLMRL
+621 RLTPLLLLFAGLMRF
-636 IARN
+636 IVRN

>member
-1 MIFNRLKFKKIA
+1 VAIFNLLKFEKFA
-13 AQKSQI
+13 LGKSQV
-19 LGGAIA
+19 LAWAIA

-45 WVALA
+45 WIALA

-63 ITEKKQKFLFISSFG
+63 ITEKTQKFLFLP
-78 YDKSSSHPL
+78 SSSHPL
-87 NPLHNPLPNFFLLP
+87 NPLNPLQNPLPNFFLLP
-101 LLWGIGYHGLAL
+101 VLWGIGYHGLAL

-147 AALVTVWAWLFV
+147 AALVTAWAWLFV

-305 CVTDLTDG
+305 CVTDLTDLW
-313 RKQEGGIRKKKKRRG
+313 KQEGGIRKKKKRRG

-334 ILPAGLFL
+334 IWPASLFL
-342 VLHIAGWS
+342 VLHIVGWS
-350 LYNRPLIEEAGTALK
+350 FYNRPLIQEAGTSLK

-376 IKFDSAGWRRALEG
+376 IKFDSGGWRRALEG
-390 YTAGYKELADRGVDA
+390 YTAGYQQLADRKVDA

-437 VAWVGGFGQQEN
+437 VAWVGGFGQEEN

-454 LLAIDKTG
+454 LLAIDRTG
-462 KIVGRYDKLKLV
+462 EIIGRYDKLKLV

-529 FRYQAAQGGEFML
+529 FRYQAANGGGFML

-584 VNPHGETIWQSG
+584 VNPRGETVWKSR
-596 INTYE
+596 INTYQ
-601 VRDATI
+601 VQDATI
-607 YRRKTRTLYVRWGD
+607 YRRQTRTWYVRWGD
-621 WLTPLLLVLAGLMRL
+621 WLTPLLLVLAGLAKVFQR
-636 IARN
+636 R

>member
-1 MIFNRLKFKKIA
+1 MAIFNRHKFEKLVVH
-13 AQKSQI
+13 KSKT
-19 LGGAIA
+19 LAWAIA
-25 LFSGISMALTT
+25 FFSGILMALTT
-36 APFNAWPLA
+36 APVNAWLLA
-45 WVALA
+45 WVALV
-50 PLWVLVASYQRPI
+50 PLWILVVSYERPLQ
-63 ITEKKQKFLFISSFG
+63 EVKQQK
-78 YDKSSSHPL
+78 
-87 NPLHNPLPNFFLLP
+87 FFLLP
-101 LLWGIGYHGLAL
+101 ASFFLLPSLWGIGYHGLAL

-147 AALVTVWAWLFV
+147 AALVAVWAWLFV
-159 ILNSLTLPIKN
+159 ILNSLTLPGKN
-170 PILTLNSPPLQGKN
+170 PILI
-184 LTLNSPPLQGGA
+184 LNSPPLQGGA
-196 GGGKAK
+196 GGGSSDLILLNSPPLQRVAGGGKAQ

-260 VAVNGLIAEAFLEGR
+260 VAVNGLIAEAWLAGRSQKEEVR
-275 RKKEEG
+275 RKKW
-281 SSATDY
+281 
-287 VTDLTDGR
+287 
-295 KNEGGSSATD
+295 
-305 CVTDLTDG
+305 
-313 RKQEGGIRKKKKRRG
+313 IP
-328 NNWVAY
+328 Y
-334 ILPAGLFL
+334 ILPASLCL

-350 LYNRPLIEEAGTALK
+350 LYNRPLNQEAATALK

-376 IKFDSAGWRRALEG
+376 IKFDSGGWGRALEG
-390 YTAGYKELADRGVDA
+390 YTTGYKQLADRKVDA
-405 VLLPETALPFIWTNE
+405 VLIPETALPFIWTNE

-429 QAILERGV
+429 QAIIERGV

-449 SLTNS
+449 SITNS
-454 LLAIDKTG
+454 LLAIDRTG
-462 KIVGRYDKLKLV
+462 EIVGRYDKLKLV

-494 PLDARLV
+494 PLDAHLV
-501 PGNSKQ
+501 PGNSQQ

-529 FRYQAAQGGEFML
+529 FRYQAANGGEFML

-550 KPPMLAQHHALDVMR
+550 KPPMLDQHHALDVMR

-570 RWAAIATNTGYSAF
+570 RWAVIATNTGYSAF
-584 VNPHGETIWQSG
+584 VNPRG
-596 INTYE
+596 
-601 VRDATI
+601 
-607 YRRKTRTLYVRWGD
+607 
-621 WLTPLLLVLAGLMRL
+621 
-636 IARN
+636 

>member
-1 MIFNRLKFKKIA
+1 M
-13 AQKSQI
+13 
-19 LGGAIA
+19 G
-25 LFSGISMALTT
+25 LTT
-36 APFNAWPLA
+36 APVNAWLLA
-45 WVALA
+45 WVALV
-50 PLWVLVASYQRPI
+50 PLWVLVISYERPI
-63 ITEKKQKFLFISSFG
+63 TQKKQTFLPSS
-78 YDKSSSHPL
+78 
-87 NPLHNPLPNFFLLP
+87 FFLLP
-101 LLWGIGYHGLAL
+101 SSFFLLPALWGIGYHGLAT

-137 FCWAFITLWG
+137 FCWTFITLWG
-147 AALVTVWAWLFV
+147 AALVTVWAWLFI
-159 ILNSLTLPIKN
+159 ILNSLTLPGKN
-170 PILTLNSPPLQGKN
+170 PILILNSPPLQE
-184 LTLNSPPLQGGA
+184 GA
-196 GGGKAK
+196 GGGSSK

-213 ALWCALESIWST
+213 ALWCALEGIWST

-260 VAVNGLIAEAFLEGR
+260 VAVNGLIAEVWIEGR
-275 RKKEEG
+275 SKKSDG
-281 SSATDY
+281 S
-287 VTDLTDGR
+287 R
-295 KNEGGSSATD
+295 KNWIAF
-305 CVTDLTDG
+305 
-313 RKQEGGIRKKKKRRG
+313 
-328 NNWVAY
+328 
-334 ILPAGLFL
+334 ILPASLCL

-350 LYNRPLIEEAGTALK
+350 LYDRPLVQEAGTALK

-376 IKFDSAGWRRALEG
+376 IKFDSGGWRRALEG
-390 YTAGYKELADRGVDA
+390 YTAGYQQLADRKVDA

-429 QAILERGV
+429 RAILERGV
-437 VAWVGGFGQQEN
+437 LAWVGGFGQEGD
-449 SLTNS
+449 STTNS

-462 KIVGRYDKLKLV
+462 EIVDRYDKLKLV

-494 PLDARLV
+494 PLDAHLV

-519 ICYDSAFAEN
+519 ICYDSAFAEI
-529 FRYQAAQGGEFML
+529 FRYQAANGGEFML

-570 RWAAIATNTGYSAF
+570 RWAVIATNTGYSAF
-584 VNPHGETIWQSG
+584 VNPRGETIWKSG

-601 VRDATI
+601 VQDATI
-607 YRRKTRTLYVRWGD
+607 YRRKTRTLYVQRGD

-636 IARN
+636 IVRN